1 MLKELK
7 ITNFRGFDEEV
18 VVRFAPITV
27 FIGKNNSGK
36 SSIINFLLMLQQ
48 SLSQDSADFLVARGD
63 RVDLGE
69 FYDLKNVITKKGN
82 LNFSLDI
89 KENSSPRGT
98 LSGYLHDKGIGLDA
112 ERYTE
117 SKQTLRI
124 TRKSPFKVKSTA
136 LVFLQTG
143 RKF

>member
-48 SLSQDSADFLVARGD
+48 SLSQDSADFFGC
-63 RVDLGE
+63 
-69 FYDLKNVITKKGN
+69 
-82 LNFSLDI
+82 
-89 KENSSPRGT
+89 
-98 LSGYLHDKGIGLDA
+98 
-112 ERYTE
+112 ERRQ
-117 SKQTLRI
+117 S
-124 TRKSPFKVKSTA
+124 
-136 LVFLQTG
+136 
-143 RKF
+143 